1 MKKHLLIVIIF
12 LLGLIGYAESIQ
24 DRLIKLG
31 VAVAREEMESIDFE
45 LEDMGGSLKK
55 LSSYRG
61 KFVFLNFWATWCG
74 PCRYEMPSMQKVY
87 DELKDEGFVIVA
99 VNLQED
105 RKLVKKFLDQY
116 GLTFPVLLDKQ
127 GRVGAMYGARS
138 IPTTYLIDRDGYII
152 GRAIGAREWD
162 APEIQS
168 VFKDILRKSV
178 VYK

>member
-1 MKKHLLIVIIF
+1 MKKHLLMVMIF

-24 DRLIKLG
+24 DRLIKFG
-31 VAVAREEMESIDFE
+31 IAVAKERMESIDFE
-45 LEDMGGSLKK
+45 LEDMGGNLKK

-116 GLTFPVLLDKQ
+116 GLTFPVLLDKK

-138 IPTTYLIDRDGYII
+138 IPTTYLIDRKGYII

-162 APEIQS
+162 VPEIQS
-168 VFKDILRKSV
+168 VFKDILRKRV